1 MIFKVKVCPFLT
13 FLPAANL
20 LVVKLLRSQMHSFV
34 PSVM

>member
-1 MIFKVKVCPFLT
+1 VKVCPFLLT